1 MTLCLDIG
9 NSQIYGGV
17 FKDDKLALQFRRE
30 SKTSSSSDEI
40 GVFLRSV
47 LRENL
52 ISPSEVRN
60 ISICTVVPEVL
71 HSVRNAC
78 WKYFNITPFVLQA
91 GAKTGLNI
99 KYRDPLELG
108 ADRIANAIAVTHLFK
123 KENIILVDMGT
134 ATTFCAINN
143 KKDFLGGAIIP
154 GIKISMSSLE
164 TNTSKLPTVEII
176 QRDQCLGRST
186 VEGIQSGLY
195 YGTLGSIKEIIAQ
208 LQSEAFENHPTRVI
222 GTGGF
227 ASLFS
232 NQNIFDNEIPD
243 LILQGL
249 YLAHKLNSNKAK
261 RTSRHA
267 THLTEM
273 QTS

>member
-17 FKDDKLALQFRRE
+17 FKNGSLALQFRRE
-30 SKTSSSSDEI
+30 SKSSSSSDEI

-52 ISPSEVRN
+52 ISPNDVRH

-99 KYRDPLELG
+99 RYRDPIELG
-108 ADRIANAIAVTHLFK
+108 ADRIANAIAVTHIFK
-123 KENIILVDMGT
+123 NENIILVDMGT
-134 ATTFCAINN
+134 ATTFCAISS
-143 KKDFLGGAIIP
+143 KKDFLGGAIVP

-176 QRDQCLGRST
+176 QTKKCLGRST

-195 YGTLGSIKEIIAQ
+195 FGTLGSMKEIIDQ
-208 LQSEAFENHPTRVI
+208 LKKEAFQNKPTRVV

-232 NQNIFDNEIPD
+232 SQNIFDKEISD

-249 YLAHKLNSNKAK
+249 YLAHKLNSNKTK
-261 RTSRHA
+261 RISKDV
-267 THLTEM
+267 THPAEM
-273 QTS
+273 QTP